1 MNAAPFPDREAV
13 ADKLATFGEADQ
25 SFLRLLMENP
35 VQDENLLE
43 GLQLWLNRAA
53 EARVLNALKLD
64 RAGEWLGSNAPTR
77 LQIRMMETAKSSQ
90 HPAYG
95 AFRQGLQRSGGLEK
109 AYPKA

>member
-13 ADKLATFGEADQ
+13 ADKLTSFGEADR
-25 SFLRLLMENP
+25 SFLLLLMENP

-43 GLQLWLNRAA
+43 GLQHWLNRAS
-53 EARVLNALKLD
+53 EARLLNTLKLD
-64 RAGEWLGSNAPTR
+64 RAGEWLGSNAPAR
-77 LQIRMMETAKSSQ
+77 LQMRLMEAAKSSQ

-95 AFRQGLQRSGGLEK
+95 AFREGLRRSKGLEK